1 MPGRKKKQIF
11 GVSQIFVFCKY
22 SQLIFKV
29 SIFYLFSDI
38 CFFFVK
44 ILDLVHPIKFIRGF
58 DYVLKLCCQVK
69 VIPDEGFGD
78 GQDGPDEPG
87 RVHDNKRFQI
97 LPEPARNITHIQF
110 VFPLFFSPLIFCQ
123 REQMF

>member
-1 MPGRKKKQIF
+1 MPGRKKKTDSDF
-11 GVSQIFVFCKY
+11 LRFLNNCKY

-38 CFFFVK
+38 WLFFFVK

-58 DYVLKLCCQVK
+58 DYILKLCCQVK

-87 RVHDNKRFQI
+87 RVHDNK
-97 LPEPARNITHIQF
+97 
-110 VFPLFFSPLIFCQ
+110 
-123 REQMF
+123 